1 MNSKV
6 FPELNSVQSG
16 PIPKPEEPVFGNV
29 PDQGPAVN
37 DDDDDDDEFGY
48 NEYEATWPAGL
59 MSQHDPAAGT
69 SGRRLLAI
77 KQCPP
82 LQYAIGHAQQ
92 VCPPSQMAIETC
104 SLKPES
110 EDGWVLDLDY
120 DGDEGAGLPYYYAR
134 VKPASEEVT
143 EMSIDSPSTAPV
155 PSAPSHPPTGRFPD
169 FIVKESLRKLKLKSH
184 TRAAYG
190 RAGVPGDLHNKD
202 QEQNNRA
209 ARG

>member
-6 FPELNSVQSG
+6 FSELNSVQSG
-16 PIPKPEEPVFGNV
+16 PIPKPEEPVFGSV

-82 LQYAIGHAQQ
+82 LQYVIGHAQQ
-92 VCPPSQMAIETC
+92 VCLLHKWLS
-104 SLKPES
+104 KR
-110 EDGWVLDLDY
+110 VL
-120 DGDEGAGLPYYYAR
+120 
-134 VKPASEEVT
+134 
-143 EMSIDSPSTAPV
+143 
-155 PSAPSHPPTGRFPD
+155 
-169 FIVKESLRKLKLKSH
+169 
-184 TRAAYG
+184 
-190 RAGVPGDLHNKD
+190 
-202 QEQNNRA
+202 
-209 ARG
+209 